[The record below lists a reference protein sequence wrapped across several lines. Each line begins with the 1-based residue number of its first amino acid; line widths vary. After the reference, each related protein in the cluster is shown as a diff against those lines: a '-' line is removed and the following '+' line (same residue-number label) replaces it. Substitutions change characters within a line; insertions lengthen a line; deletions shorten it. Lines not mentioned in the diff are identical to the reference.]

1 MEAPSAAALVRD
13 LAEDITPVDLCRQVA
28 ALAAEQRPRLC
39 DSLKQNHHFRIQSLQ
54 HSSKSIL
61 CLSTCEDLCIGVM
74 I

>member
-13 LAEDITPVDLCRQVA
+13 LAEDIAPVDLCRQVA

-54 HSSKSIL
+54 HTSKSIG
-61 CLSTCEDLCIGVM
+61 EAQM
-74 I
+74 